1 MISRDG
7 NKGGPL
13 YFIEDS
19 KTKKIPKNEI
29 TINLK
34 QDFKA
39 NSHDIIGRDRHLQLA
54 DEMIRKLNEELKQQ
68 KSVNKHGLAENANL
82 RVQLAVSHTQH
93 PIRFEYFFRIVS
105 EHVNR

>member
-1 MISRDG
+1 MQKFFRRSKMISRDG

-13 YFIEDS
+13 YFIEDT

-39 NSHDIIGRDRHLQLA
+39 NSHDIGR
-54 DEMIRKLNEELKQQ
+54 
-68 KSVNKHGLAENANL
+68 
-82 RVQLAVSHTQH
+82 
-93 PIRFEYFFRIVS
+93 
-105 EHVNR
+105 

>member
-39 NSHDIIGRDRHLQLA
+39 NSHDIIGRWVLINCENSEKHNSQEFSINTVCFTRHGSSGHFGPDLILSPRLLF
-54 DEMIRKLNEELKQQ
+54 IIN
-68 KSVNKHGLAENANL
+68 
-82 RVQLAVSHTQH
+82 
-93 PIRFEYFFRIVS
+93 IFRII
-105 EHVNR
+105 RPF

>member
-39 NSHDIIGRDRHLQLA
+39 NSHDIGRWVFCVNFETIYMQVQDILYP
-54 DEMIRKLNEELKQQ
+54 DTFI
-68 KSVNKHGLAENANL
+68 KSVFY
-82 RVQLAVSHTQH
+82 
-93 PIRFEYFFRIVS
+93 IIVS
-105 EHVNR
+105 FFVDFVSNFFV